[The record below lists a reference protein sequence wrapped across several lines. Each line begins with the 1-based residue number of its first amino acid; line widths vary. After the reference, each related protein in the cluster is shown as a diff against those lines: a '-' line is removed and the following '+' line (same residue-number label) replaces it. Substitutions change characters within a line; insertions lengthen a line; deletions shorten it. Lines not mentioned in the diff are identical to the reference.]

1 MQIEKLRAK
10 IDTIAGL
17 CARGKTQVL
26 DSGRI
31 ATSFP
36 GFEKQ
41 LEKIAI

>member
-26 DSGRI
+26 DSGCI
-31 ATSFP
+31 ATSFL
-36 GFEKQ
+36 GFQ
-41 LEKIAI
+41 RTLEKIVI